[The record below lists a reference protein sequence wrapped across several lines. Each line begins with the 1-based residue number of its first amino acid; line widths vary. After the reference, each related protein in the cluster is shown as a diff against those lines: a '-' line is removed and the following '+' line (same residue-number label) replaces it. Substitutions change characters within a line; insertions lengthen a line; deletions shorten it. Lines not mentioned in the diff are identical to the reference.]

1 MGSKLIAFEISPFS
15 KTRVIGKSVIVKL
28 DNEGSDDPT
37 IPDLW
42 AEMKDDGSLDTL
54 LDLPDRVREDPDTVG
69 WMGEYSQED
78 QEFTY
83 LAGVL
88 VKHDADVPDG
98 FAYRDIVDCEM
109 AISRIQETDDA
120 EGGNIHGEASS
131 HTAKARTENGY
142 TYDGSMG
149 GFEMEHTSYER
160 CRLPEKRGEKIELDF
175 YSPSRKAD

>member
-78 QEFTY
+78 SIMYHKKSHSPHSRSY
-83 LAGVL
+83 LTSPV
-88 VKHDADVPDG
+88 
-98 FAYRDIVDCEM
+98 
-109 AISRIQETDDA
+109 
-120 EGGNIHGEASS
+120 EAV
-131 HTAKARTENGY
+131 
-142 TYDGSMG
+142 
-149 GFEMEHTSYER
+149 
-160 CRLPEKRGEKIELDF
+160 
-175 YSPSRKAD
+175 